1 MTPLCVPALRSLTEP
16 THNRDHL
23 TLHQHYQSQTLSQY
37 FSLPRHK
44 HTVCLLHLST
54 HKASLP
60 KKLVLPVIQH
70 CSRFL

>member
-1 MTPLCVPALRSLTEP
+1 MAPLCVPALRSLTEP

-23 TLHQHYQSQTLSQY
+23 TLHQHYQS

-44 HTVCLLHLST
+44 HTVCLLHLPT

-60 KKLVLPVIQH
+60 KKLVLPVI
-70 CSRFL
+70 